1 MELQEEESKISDF
14 YITCNV
20 LKLLYL
26 ILQKKESDSKIII
39 IEEKCAAW
47 HISEQRFKIKC
58 SFSKFKSILEI

>member
-1 MELQEEESKISDF
+1 MELQDKVSKISDF

-47 HISEQRFKIKC
+47 HTLEQRFKIKC